1 MSATPRHPSHIR
13 ATAPGPS
20 DTPHP
25 WPSPTPCALTGATPQ
40 VFERGEL
47 FRRHIGNLDLIVH
60 MHNSVETTL
69 LPVERPLL
77 QQQLDRI
84 DLLLSQGIGG
94 ESSKPPPPASSKST
108 AATKSGSGGGGSGG
122 GGKGSKKKGGQNSPS
137 SKKAAGKGANAPGGK

>member
-1 MSATPRHPSHIR
+1 M
-13 ATAPGPS
+13 
-20 DTPHP
+20 
-25 WPSPTPCALTGATPQ
+25 
-40 VFERGEL
+40 FERGEL

-108 AATKSGSGGGGSGG
+108 AATKSGSGGGGGGG